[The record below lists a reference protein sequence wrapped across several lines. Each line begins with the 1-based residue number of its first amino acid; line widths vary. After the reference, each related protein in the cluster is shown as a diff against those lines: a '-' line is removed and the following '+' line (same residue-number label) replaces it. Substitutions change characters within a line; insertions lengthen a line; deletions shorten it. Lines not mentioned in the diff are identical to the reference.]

1 MKTLS
6 RWLVLSLL
14 AAAGAA
20 SAVNMPLRIP
30 FQGKLIDPTDNSP
43 RNGDVVMTFR
53 LYDVPTGGSALYAE
67 PMTVA
72 VNNGVF
78 AVQLGTSAQLS
89 TNLFS
94 HASAYLGITVS
105 GDTEMLPRQPLTMSA
120 YAFTS
125 MQLAGPGDIRVNP
138 GFSYSTFTAAGNLEL
153 EYGVTG
159 TTATFMTLTSTGV
172 GTYGVVTS
180 SGINMGGGTLKIEA
194 DSRGIDATGT
204 GITAATGTFTS
215 SVTAKQFFGIGATT
229 AAIKLA
235 DTSKT
240 NSTLADDPHL
250 AIPIGA
256 NETYAITGMFK
267 SSSTSATP
275 DLKIAFTVPAGGTL
289 DIIYFSNGGTLATFT
304 TAALRDSGVAGPVIP
319 IGVSIIDNV
328 MVSGTVVNGATPGFL
343 KLQWAQNT
351 TSGTATT
358 MTAGSYLAATRIR

>member
-1 MKTLS
+1 MKSLS
-6 RWLVLSLL
+6 RWIVLSLL

-43 RNGDVVMTFR
+43 RNGNIVVTFR
-53 LYDVPTGGSALYAE
+53 LYDVPTGGLALYTE

-78 AVQLGTSAQLS
+78 AVQIGTSALLD
-89 TNLFS
+89 TDLFS

-120 YAFTS
+120 YAFTA
-125 MQLAGPGDIRVNP
+125 MQLASPSDIRVNA
-138 GFSYSTFTAAGNLEL
+138 GTSYSTFTAQGNLTMQ
-153 EYGVTG
+153 YGIVAGTG
-159 TTATFMTLTSTGV
+159 TYAVLTSTGV
-172 GTYGVVTS
+172 GAFGIVTS
-180 SGINMGGGTLKIEA
+180 SGISMGGGTLKIEA
-194 DSRGIDATGT
+194 DSKGIDATGT

-235 DTSKT
+235 DTSRT
-240 NSTLADDPHL
+240 NNTLADDPHL

-328 MVSGTVVNGATPGFL
+328 MVSGTVVNGGTPGFL
-343 KLQWAQNT
+343 TLRWAQNT
-351 TSGTATT
+351 TNATATT